1 MHYNQAWPDPQLDQA
16 VSMNSAAH
24 ISGNLRKMQTRLE
37 DLAHYPLMLDG
48 IEIDM
53 NAKIG
58 QTIKL
63 SFDGTINCIACEKTT
78 KKSFGQGFCY
88 PCFRDSPNASECIFR
103 PELCRAHEGEARDME
118 WARKNC
124 LVEQIVYLARS
135 SAVKVGITRASQLPT
150 RWIDQGASDAI
161 VFARVPNR
169 YTAGLVEVTMKK
181 HLTDRTN
188 WQRMLKNEVIDADLV
203 ATKASL
209 TGVLDAELR
218 RFVDTDD
225 TVCSINYPVNRYPE
239 KVKSVGFDK
248 QPQIEGC
255 LAGIKGQYLIFDDNR
270 VLNIRKH
277 NGYRIT
283 IN

>member
-1 MHYNQAWPDPQLDQA
+1 
-16 VSMNSAAH
+16 MNAKTHA
-24 ISGNLRKMQTRLE
+24 SGNLRKMQTRLE
-37 DLAHYPLMLDG
+37 DVAHYTLMLDDTP
-48 IEIDM
+48 IDM
-53 NAKIG
+53 NEKIG
-58 QTIKL
+58 ETIKL
-63 SFDGTINCIACEKTT
+63 SFDGTINCIACDRLT

-88 PCFRDSPNASECIFR
+88 PCFRNAPESSECIIR
-103 PELCRAHEGEARDME
+103 PELCRAHEGEARDMA
-118 WARKNC
+118 WAEKHC

-135 SAVKVGITRASQLPT
+135 SAVKVGITRASQMPT
-150 RWIDQGASDAI
+150 RWIDQGATDAI

-169 YTAGLVEVTMKK
+169 YTAGLVEVAMKA

-209 TGVLDAELR
+209 IDSIDADLR
-218 RFVDTDD
+218 HFIDPDD
-225 TVCSINYPVNRYPE
+225 TVCAINYPVNQYPE

-248 QPQIEGC
+248 FPEIEGC

-283 IN
+283 VI

>member
-1 MHYNQAWPDPQLDQA
+1 MVTDANL
-16 VSMNSAAH
+16 
-24 ISGNLRKMQTRLE
+24 SGNLRKMQTRLR
-37 DLAHYPLMLDG
+37 DVAQYTLLLDG
-48 IEIDM
+48 VPVDM

-58 QTIKL
+58 ETL
-63 SFDGTINCIACEKTT
+63 SLRFDGTINCIVCGRETR
-78 KKSFGQGFCY
+78 KSFGQGFCY
-88 PCFRDSPNASECIFR
+88 PCFRDAPEASECIIR
-103 PELCRAHEGEARDME
+103 PELCRAHEGEARDMD
-118 WARKNC
+118 WAEKHC

-135 SAVKVGITRASQLPT
+135 SAIKVGITRASQMPT
-150 RWIDQGASDAI
+150 RWIDQGATDAI

-169 YTAGLVEVTMKK
+169 YTAGLVEVAMKE

-209 TGVLDAELR
+209 IDKLGPELR
-218 RFVDTDD
+218 QYIDSDD
-225 TVCSINYPVNRYPE
+225 TVCTINYPVERYPE

-248 QPQIEGC
+248 QPQIEGR

-277 NGYRIT
+277 NGYRIVMEA
-283 IN
+283 

>member
-1 MHYNQAWPDPQLDQA
+1 
-16 VSMNSAAH
+16 MNSAAPL
-24 ISGNLRKMQTRLE
+24 SGNLRKMQTRLE
-37 DLAHYPLMLDG
+37 DGARYTLLLDDVPV
-48 IEIDM
+48 DM

-58 QTIKL
+58 STIKL
-63 SFDGTINCIACEKTT
+63 RFDGTINCVVCGRET
-78 KKSFGQGFCY
+78 KKSFAQGFCY
-88 PCFRDSPNASECIFR
+88 PCFRNAPEASECIIR
-103 PELCRAHEGEARDME
+103 PELCRAHEGEARDMA
-118 WARKNC
+118 WAEQNC

-135 SAVKVGITRASQLPT
+135 SAIKVGITRASQMPT
-150 RWIDQGASDAI
+150 RWIDQGATDAI

-169 YTAGLVEVTMKK
+169 YTAGLVEVAMKE

-209 TGVLDAELR
+209 TDTLDADLQQ
-218 RFVDTDD
+218 FIDTDD
-225 TVCSINYPVNRYPE
+225 TVCSIDYPVERYPE

-248 QPQIEGC
+248 QPEIEGC

-283 IN
+283 MM

>member
-1 MHYNQAWPDPQLDQA
+1 MSSDTPQ
-16 VSMNSAAH
+16 V
-24 ISGNLRKMQTRLE
+24 GNLRKMQTQL
-37 DLAHYPLMLDG
+37 DDVAHYTLVLDDVP
-48 IEIDM
+48 IDM

-58 QTIKL
+58 QTIRL
-63 SFDGTINCIACEKTT
+63 TFDGTINCIACGRVT

-88 PCFRDSPNASECIFR
+88 PCFRSAPEASECIIR
-103 PELCRAHEGEARDME
+103 PELCRAHEGEARDMD
-118 WARKNC
+118 WAEKHC

-135 SAVKVGITRASQLPT
+135 SAIKVGITRASQMPT
-150 RWIDQGASDAI
+150 RWIDQGATDAI

-169 YTAGLVEVTMKK
+169 YTAGLVEVAMKE

-209 TGVLDAELR
+209 VDTLDADLR
-218 RFVDTDD
+218 QYVDSDD
-225 TVCSINYPVNRYPE
+225 TVCAINYPVERFPD

-248 QPQIEGC
+248 LPEIEGC

-277 NGYRIT
+277 NGYRIGLT
-283 IN
+283 

>member
-1 MHYNQAWPDPQLDQA
+1 
-16 VSMNSAAH
+16 MNSDTAL
-24 ISGNLRKMQTRLE
+24 SGNLRKMQTRLG
-37 DLAHYPLMLDG
+37 DVTHYTLVLDNVA
-48 IEIDM
+48 IDM

-58 QTIKL
+58 ETIRL
-63 SFDGTINCIACEKTT
+63 TFDGIINCIACGRET

-88 PCFRDSPNASECIFR
+88 PCFRDAPEASECIIR
-103 PELCRAHEGEARDME
+103 PELCRAHEGEARDMA
-118 WARKNC
+118 WAERRC

-135 SAVKVGITRASQLPT
+135 SAIKVGITRASQMPT
-150 RWIDQGASDAI
+150 RWIDQGATDAI

-169 YTAGLVEVTMKK
+169 YTAGLVEVAMKE

-209 TGVLDAELR
+209 VDALDADLR
-218 RFVDTDD
+218 QYVDADD
-225 TVCSINYPVNRYPE
+225 TVCAINYPVERYPE
-239 KVKSVGFDK
+239 KVKSTGFDK
-248 QPQIEGC
+248 QAVIEGR

-277 NGYRIT
+277 NGYRISLT
-283 IN
+283 

>member
-1 MHYNQAWPDPQLDQA
+1 META
-16 VSMNSAAH
+16 
-24 ISGNLRKMQTRLE
+24 LE
-37 DLAHYPLMLDG
+37 DVAHYTLVLGDDS
-48 IEIDM
+48 IDM

-58 QTIKL
+58 QDIKL
-63 SFDGTINCIACEKTT
+63 SFDGTINCIACDRVT
-78 KKSFGQGFCY
+78 KKSFGGGFCY
-88 PCFRDSPNASECIFR
+88 PCFRNAPESSECIIR

-118 WARKNC
+118 WAKKHC

-135 SAVKVGITRASQLPT
+135 SAIKVGITRASQMPT
-150 RWIDQGASDAI
+150 RWIDQGATDAI

-169 YTAGLVEVTMKK
+169 YTAGVVEVAMKE

-188 WQRMLKNEVIDADLV
+188 WQRMLKNDVIDADLV

-209 TGVLDAELR
+209 IDTLDADLR
-218 RFVDTDD
+218 QYIDADD
-225 TVCSINYPVNRYPE
+225 TVCSIDYPVTAYPE

-248 QPQIEGC
+248 FPEIEGR

-277 NGYRIT
+277 NGYRVAVS
-283 IN
+283 

>member
-1 MHYNQAWPDPQLDQA
+1 MSRIDSVVLMKSD
-16 VSMNSAAH
+16 AH

-37 DLAHYPLMLDG
+37 DGARYTLVLDD
-48 IEIDM
+48 IPIDM

-58 QTIKL
+58 NTIKF
-63 SFDGTINCIACEKTT
+63 SFDGTINCISCGKLT

-88 PCFRDSPNASECIFR
+88 PCFRDAPEASECIFR
-103 PELCRAHEGEARDME
+103 PELCRAHEGEARDMA
-118 WARKNC
+118 WAEKHC
-124 LVEQIVYLARS
+124 LTEQIVYLARS

-150 RWIDQGASDAI
+150 RWIDQGATDAI

-169 YTAGLVEVTMKK
+169 YTAGLVEVAMKE

-209 TGVLDAELR
+209 TGTLDADLR
-218 RFVDTDD
+218 QFVDTDD
-225 TVCSINYPVNRYPE
+225 TVCSIDYPVNRYPE

-248 QPQIEGC
+248 QAEIEGC

-283 IN
+283 MS

>member
-1 MHYNQAWPDPQLDQA
+1 MIAKAQP
-16 VSMNSAAH
+16 
-24 ISGNLRKMQTRLE
+24 SGNLRKMQTRL
-37 DLAHYPLMLDG
+37 DDVAHYMLELGDTQ
-48 IEIDM
+48 IDM

-58 QTIKL
+58 KTIKL
-63 SFDGTINCIACEKTT
+63 TFEGTINCIACEKVT

-88 PCFRDSPNASECIFR
+88 PCFRNAPESSECVLR
-103 PELCRAHEGEARDME
+103 PELCRAHEGEARDMA
-118 WARKNC
+118 WAERHC

-135 SAVKVGITRASQLPT
+135 SAVKVGITRASQMPT
-150 RWIDQGASDAI
+150 RWIDQGATDAI

-169 YTAGLVEVTMKK
+169 YTAGLVEVAMKE

-203 ATKASL
+203 DIKASL
-209 TGVLDAELR
+209 TDMLDDDLQQ
-218 RFVDTDD
+218 FVDADD
-225 TVCSINYPVNRYPE
+225 AVCSINYPVNQYPE

-248 QPQIEGC
+248 FPEIEGC

-277 NGYRIT
+277 NGYRISMGD
-283 IN
+283 